1 MGKPTRLAVEI
12 DGDRI
17 TISLPK
23 TGEQVTYCKDPIS
36 PVLVTTDS
44 LRGKLT
50 HARVEFLAEA
60 WKAAYAAAQEIGW
73 LRS

>member
-1 MGKPTRLAVEI
+1 MCKPARLAVEI

-17 TISLPK
+17 TISLPE

-36 PVLVTTDS
+36 PMLVATDL
-44 LRGKLT
+44 LRGKLPP
-50 HARVEFLAEA
+50 ARIAFLAEA
-60 WKAAYAAAQEIGW
+60 WKVAYEAARGIGW